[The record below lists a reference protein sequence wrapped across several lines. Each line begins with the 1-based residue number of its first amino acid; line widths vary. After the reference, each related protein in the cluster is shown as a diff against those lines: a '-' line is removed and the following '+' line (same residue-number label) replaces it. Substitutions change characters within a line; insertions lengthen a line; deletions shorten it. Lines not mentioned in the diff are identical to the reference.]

1 MGELL
6 RSTTAFFAFAL
17 TLAASF
23 TGCAYGATITK
34 SDNDVCVLKLEGEI
48 IAGDFARFMQLAA
61 AEFKGVDGESSSADT
76 ICLNS
81 PGGSVLEGVN
91 LAKQFYKQGVG
102 TVIPAG
108 AECHSMCAIMFMM
121 GIAQGPEVNFVNR
134 RLHVTGT
141 LGFHRPYLALD
152 SDELVSARALPVA
165 HDWAMEAMMELMI
178 LANSQVPWSAST
190 MMRPDLIQLML
201 THVGN
206 DFYYIDTVEKAG
218 RFEIELFGYDRPT
231 ELTAER
237 SYYACEN
244 SFHWKVGLIGKDTDY
259 ANLVQS
265 LGAYQPVSKVVQDKG
280 GLTIYSVTSGDAGY
294 SEAGCLIGQKDDYF
308 LGCGFNGMY
317 NISLGLSQCTLADF
331 YERSQWVSPLAA
343 FKPST
348 PIRMLAAHAPRW
360 TESMTAGSGACVV
373 IAPTGTVEQEP
384 CEARPISARNGSG
397 DDIGGYEFI
406 WPSGSKTVLLKDGT
420 NLTLNGKPAYAVPL
434 ASYTLCVVNGET
446 GNRFCFNKG
455 S

>member
-1 MGELL
+1 ME
-6 RSTTAFFAFAL
+6 STTAFFAVAL
-17 TLAASF
+17 MLSSF
-23 TGCAYGATITK
+23 FPGSVYGATITK
-34 SDNDVCVLKLEGEI
+34 SDSDVCVLKLDGEI
-48 IAGDFARFMQLAA
+48 VAGDFERFTQVAA
-61 AEFKGVDGESSSADT
+61 AEFKGIDGESSSADT

-81 PGGSVLEGVN
+81 PGGSVLEGVK
-91 LAKQFYKQGVG
+91 LAKQFHKQGVG

-134 RLHVTGT
+134 KLHVTGK

-152 SDELVSARALPVA
+152 SDELISARALPVA

-218 RFEIELFGYDRPT
+218 RFEIELFGYNKPT
-231 ELTAER
+231 ELTEEL

-244 SFHWKVGLIGKDTDY
+244 SFHWQVGLIGKDTDY
-259 ANLVQS
+259 ADLVKS
-265 LGAYQPVSKVVQDKG
+265 LGASQPVSTLVQDKN
-280 GLTIYSVTSGDAGY
+280 GLRIYSVTSGDAGY
-294 SEAGCLIGQKDDYF
+294 SEAGCLIGQKEDYF
-308 LGCGFNGMY
+308 VGCGWNGMY
-317 NISLGLSQCTLADF
+317 NVSHGLGQCTLADF
-331 YERSQWVSPLAA
+331 EERSQWVSPLAA

-348 PIRMLAAHAPRW
+348 PIRMLAAHTPPRW
-360 TESMTAGSGACVV
+360 IESNTAGSGACVV
-373 IAPTGTVEQEP
+373 IAPTGSVEQEP
-384 CEARPISARNGSG
+384 CEARPISARNGAG
-397 DDIGGYEFI
+397 KEIGGYEFI
-406 WPSGSKTVLLKDGT
+406 WPSGSKTVLLRDGT
-420 NLTLNGKPAYAVPL
+420 KLSLNGKPAYAVPQ
-434 ASYTLCVVNGET
+434 ANYTLCVVNGES
-446 GNRFCFNKG
+446 GNRFCFSKG

>member
-1 MGELL
+1 MK
-6 RSTTAFFAFAL
+6 STTAFFAVAL
-17 TLAASF
+17 TLPAIFPGS
-23 TGCAYGATITK
+23 TYGATITK
-34 SDNDVCVLKLEGEI
+34 SNNDVCVLQLEGEI
-48 IAGDFARFMQLAA
+48 VAGDFERFMQLAA
-61 AEFKGVDGESSSADT
+61 TNFKGVDGESSSADT

-81 PGGSVLEGVN
+81 PGGSVLEGVK

-134 RLHVTGT
+134 KLHVTGA

-152 SDELVSARALPVA
+152 SDELVSARALPIA

-178 LANSQVPWSAST
+178 LANGQVPWSAST

-201 THVGN
+201 THVGD

-218 RFEIELFGYDRPT
+218 RFEIELFGYDKPT
-231 ELTAER
+231 ELTEER
-237 SYYACEN
+237 AYYACEN
-244 SFHWKVGLIGKDTDY
+244 SFHWQVGLIGKDTDY
-259 ANLVQS
+259 ADLVQS
-265 LGAYQPVSKVVQDKG
+265 VGAYQTVSKIVQDKG
-280 GLTIYSVTSGDAGY
+280 SLRIYSVTSGDAGY

-317 NISLGLSQCTLADF
+317 SISLGLSQCTLADF
-331 YERSQWVSPLAA
+331 EERSQWVSPLAA

-348 PIRMLAAHAPRW
+348 PIRMLAANKPPHQIE
-360 TESMTAGSGACVV
+360 TKTAGSGTCLV
-373 IAPTGTVEQEP
+373 ISPTGAVEQDP
-384 CEARPISARNGSG
+384 CQARPISARNGAG
-397 DDIGGYEFI
+397 QEFAGVEFI
-406 WPSGSKTVLLKDGT
+406 WPSGSKTVLVKDGT
-420 NLTLNGKPAYAVPL
+420 NLTLNGKPAYAVPEG
-434 ASYTLCVVNGET
+434 SYTLCVVNGDT

-455 S
+455 T